1 MGADNESGQTL
12 GGASDFDFI
21 IGDWDVCLKKLVSP
35 LTGST
40 TWIEYEGTSKI
51 RKMWGT
57 SANSEEF
64 DVHNAAHDLR
74 IKGQTLRLYNP
85 DTHQWSIYL
94 VNADKGVLS
103 LPPVVGKFADGVGE
117 FYDQE
122 DFKGKAIFVRFV
134 WRAPSPDAARMEQSF
149 SEDGGKTWEVNWI
162 CDLTRSLALRS

>member
-1 MGADNESGQTL
+1 MGGDFEGGHAST
-12 GGASDFDFI
+12 GASDFDFI
-21 IGDWDVCLKKLVSP
+21 IGDWDVHLKKLIGP

-40 TWIEYEGTSKI
+40 VWVECEGTSKI

-64 DVHNAAHDLR
+64 EVHNAAQDLH

-103 LPPVVGKFADGVGE
+103 LPPVVGKFTNGVGE

-122 DFKGKAIFVRFV
+122 DFKGKAIFVRYV
-134 WRAPSPDAARMEQSF
+134 WRALSPNATRMEQSF

-162 CDLTRSLALRS
+162 CSMARRP